1 MDGRAA
7 IAALLLAHGAD
18 DRAVD
23 RNGQSCRSIAAQRR
37 EWPVVGL
44 LDEAERAYVVARA
57 RRLGELGRA
66 EPRADPEAVAAGR
79 EEVVVAAVSHLVCQ
93 ALPDDV
99 WGLLDDM
106 LRGSPGMQGW

>member
-37 EWPVVGL
+37 EWLVVGL

-66 EPRADPEAVAAGR
+66 GPRADPEAVAAGR
-79 EEVVVAAVSHLVCQ
+79 EEVVAAVSHLVCQ

>member
-7 IAALLLAHGAD
+7 VASVLLAEGAD

-23 RNGQSCRSIAAQRR
+23 RNGQSCWSIAVQRR
-37 EWPVVGL
+37 YWPVVGL

-66 EPRADPEAVAAGR
+66 APRADPEAVDAGR
-79 EEVVVAAVSHLVCQ
+79 EEVVAAVTYLVCQ

-99 WGLLDDM
+99 WGVLDDIV
-106 LRGSPGMQGW
+106 RGSPGMQGW